1 MGSSKSSWKRKAHS
15 NISLPNKK
23 EKGKQSS
30 FTPKG
35 IEKGQAKP
43 KVSRRNKIIRIR
55 DEIETKTS
63 KPKTIKMIN
72 GPKSWFIEKRKLINF

>member
-1 MGSSKSSWKRKAHS
+1 MGSSKSSWKRKARS

-23 EKGKQSS
+23 EKGKQSN

-43 KVSRRNKIIRIR
+43 KVSRRKKIIRIR
-55 DEIETKTS
+55 DEIETNA
-63 KPKTIKMIN
+63 IKMIN
-72 GPKSWFIEKRKLINF
+72 GPKSWFTEQRKLTNF

>member
-1 MGSSKSSWKRKAHS
+1 MGSSKSSSKRKAHS

-23 EKGKQSS
+23 EKGKQSN

-43 KVSRRNKIIRIR
+43 KVSKRKKIIRIR

-63 KPKTIKMIN
+63 KPKTIKMIT
-72 GPKSWFIEKRKLINF
+72 GPKRWFIEQRKLINF

>member
-1 MGSSKSSWKRKAHS
+1 MGSSKSSSKRKAHS

-23 EKGKQSS
+23 EKGKQSN

-43 KVSRRNKIIRIR
+43 KVSRRKKIIRIR
-55 DEIETKTS
+55 DEIETKTN

-72 GPKSWFIEKRKLINF
+72 GPKSLFIEQRKLIHF